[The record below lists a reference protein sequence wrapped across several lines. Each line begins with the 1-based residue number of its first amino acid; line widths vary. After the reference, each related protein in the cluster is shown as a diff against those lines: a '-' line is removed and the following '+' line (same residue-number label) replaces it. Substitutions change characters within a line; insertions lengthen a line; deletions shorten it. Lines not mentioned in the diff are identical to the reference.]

1 MLQNDCILSTLP
13 SSPFQVLPPLSAPQ
27 KQGLFF
33 FNCYCYM
40 SAICSFQLGL
50 LVCMGFGCFRA
61 DHLLVVSQLGLI
73 PREDDFSHSQPF
85 FSYLYFFF
93 YGCHPVRF
101 LLTVLAY
108 LKKSNKVFYKVV
120 SLLS

>member
-1 MLQNDCILSTLP
+1 MLQNDRILSTLP

-33 FNCYCYM
+33 CNCYCYM
-40 SAICSFQLGL
+40 SVTCSFQLVL

-73 PREDDFSHSQPF
+73 PGEDDFSHSQPC
-85 FSYLYFFF
+85 FSYL
-93 YGCHPVRF
+93 
-101 LLTVLAY
+101 
-108 LKKSNKVFYKVV
+108 
-120 SLLS
+120 